1 MRSGSSHQVRR
12 WFRLVTGAAALLA
25 APLAA
30 QAQGTSITGR
40 VTDQASGAP
49 LGDARVY
56 LLGSA
61 LVTAT
66 NAEGRYTLRGVPAG
80 TGEVRTIRVGYTE
93 QKKPVTVTAG
103 GTTTVDFALEP
114 SIVKLAEV
122 VTTATGQQ
130 RRVELGN
137 TVATLGDVSA
147 RVEETPVS
155 NISDLLVAKMPG
167 VVVLPG
173 ATTGTA
179 GTVRIRGTSSLSLS
193 NAPIWI
199 VDGVRFNASNF
210 SANGAGGTMGNSTF
224 LNGLNPEDIQ
234 DVEVVKGPSAATL
247 YGTDASNGVIV
258 VTTKKGRAGAA
269 RWSTFAEYGRV
280 EDHSQYPETF
290 AIWGHRP
297 AAPNTPVRC
306 LLRELP
312 LNTCVRDS
320 VTSLNIIEVPSLSPL
335 STGDHKQFGMQV
347 SGGTESVR
355 YFVSGDFQD
364 DVGPLKLPDV
374 DATRLQAAR
383 LNIRDEWERPE
394 AMRSQSAR
402 ANIGANPHPTLD
414 LNVSAGFSKIN
425 QRLGQLDNNFN
436 SVFYQSMMSPGF
448 RGPGLGYTAKDSRGQ
463 DLNGN
468 AQYTYGDI
476 FQRNAREDVQ
486 RLVGSTL
493 ASWRPVSWLQT
504 DGTVGLDLAARSSF
518 GLCRFGECPDFNDWR
533 RGQVADAHFLNRNFS
548 FKLTSTASWQP
559 LAWLDLKTTAGAD
572 YTNQQREDTR
582 STGTVLPPGAQG
594 VSDAAVTT
602 GNATLPS
609 ADKTFG
615 VYLQEQAAFRDRL
628 FVTLAVRSDENSA
641 FGTNFQRVFY
651 PKGSV
656 SWIMSEEPFFP
667 KLSFLNQFRLRSAY
681 GASGVQPQSTS
692 AFVTY
697 TAPTVSVGGSDLPGL
712 RENSLGNPNLKPE
725 TSTEWEGGFDGRF
738 LKDRVSVE
746 FTYYHKK
753 TKDALL
759 NLNIAPSAASSATT
773 VLRNQGS
780 VENKG
785 LELSINSTILDLRR
799 VAWDVTIN
807 ASRNTNKLLSLGRDG
822 RDSVIRVNGTGANRD
837 SVGFPLRGWYYRTY
851 AYDDANNDGIIV
863 ADEVMVNPNFS
874 YQGSSIPR
882 NILSITNGVSLFN
895 RTLRLNA
902 MFDYKGGFKIANSG
916 KSFQCGNNPAC
927 PGLSNPDAAVEDQA
941 AAVAFTAK
949 APLNTSWGFLEKGDF
964 VRFRELSATYTLPAS
979 ISRHARARD
988 ATLSL
993 GARNLKVWTDYKGAD
1008 PEEGFVN
1015 GNVTDVQ
1022 ATFASSAPRR
1032 FYTFRLN
1039 LHY

>member
-1 MRSGSSHQVRR
+1 VVL
-12 WFRLVTGAAALLA
+12 FAT
-25 APLAA
+25 PLAA
-30 QAQGTSITGR
+30 GAQATQGTTITGR

-66 NAEGRYTLRGVPAG
+66 NADGRYTLRGVPAG
-80 TGEVRTIRVGYTE
+80 AAEIRAIRVGYTE
-93 QKKPVTVTAG
+93 QKKPVAVTAG
-103 GTTTVDFALEP
+103 GATTVDFAMAP
-114 SIVKLAEV
+114 SVVKLAEV

-137 TVATLGDVSA
+137 TVGTLGDVST

-173 ATTGTA
+173 ATTGAA

-199 VDGVRFNASNF
+199 VDGVRFNSGNF
-210 SANGAGGTMGNSTF
+210 GVNGAGGNMANSTF

-280 EDHSQYPETF
+280 EDHSQYPETY

-320 VTSLNIIEVPSLSPL
+320 VTSLNVIEVPSLSPL
-335 STGDHKQFGMQV
+335 GTGNHKQFGMQV
-347 SGGTESVR
+347 SGGTDAVR

-364 DVGPLKLPDV
+364 DVGPLQLPDV
-374 DATRLQAAR
+374 DVARLQAAR
-383 LNIRDEWERPE
+383 LKIRDEWERPE

-414 LNVSAGFSKIN
+414 VNVSAGFSKIN
-425 QRLGQLDNNFN
+425 QRLGQTDNNFN

-468 AQYTYGDI
+468 AQYTYGDV
-476 FQRNAREDVQ
+476 FQRYAREDVQ
-486 RLVGSTL
+486 RLVGSTN

-504 DGTVGLDLAARSSF
+504 DGTLGLDLAARSSF

-548 FKLTSTASWQP
+548 FKLTSTASWHP
-559 LAWLDLKTTAGAD
+559 LSWLDLKTTAGAD

-594 VSDAAVTT
+594 VGDAAVTT

-628 FVTLAVRSDENSA
+628 FLTLAVRSDENSA
-641 FGTNFQRVFY
+641 FGTNFQRVYY

-656 SWIMSEEPFFP
+656 SWILSEEEFFP
-667 KLSFLNQFRLRSAY
+667 KLAFLNQFRLRSAY

-692 AFVTY
+692 AFITY
-697 TAPTVSVGGSDLPGL
+697 TAPTVSVGGVDSPGL
-712 RENSLGNPNLKPE
+712 RENTLGNADLKPE
-725 TSTEWEGGFDGRF
+725 TSTEWESGFDTRI
-738 LKDRVSVE
+738 LKDRVSIE
-746 FTYYHKK
+746 FTYYYKK

-759 NLNIAPSAASSATT
+759 NLAIAPSAASPGTTPT

-807 ASRNTNKLLSLGRDG
+807 ASRNSNKLLSLGRDG

-837 SVGFPLRGWYYRTY
+837 SIGFPLRGWYYRTY
-851 AYDDANNDGIIV
+851 TYDDANDDGIIIP
-863 ADEVMVNPNFS
+863 DEVTVNPNFS

-882 NILSITNGVSLFN
+882 NILSVTNGVNLFN

-902 MFDYKGGFKIANSG
+902 MFDYKGGFKIANGG

-949 APLNTSWGFLEKGDF
+949 APLNTSWGFLEDGDF
-964 VRFRELSATYTLPAS
+964 VRFRELSATYTLPS
-979 ISRHARARD
+979 RISRYARARD

-993 GARNLKVWTDYKGAD
+993 GARNLKVWTNYKGAD
-1008 PEEGFVN
+1008 PEEGYVN
-1015 GNVTDVQ
+1015 GTAATNANIDVQ